1 MTSHEPSWSWRGQFQ
16 PRLLSAFGSS
26 FHALCSVG
34 STLWPLPPSSPHS
47 PRAGL
52 SSSPVLP
59 ALPWFLRQWAPGQVP
74 RALLTWSSSFSHPFP
89 SSFPA
94 FTPFLK
100 PPYVFCTEQPGLL
113 LQRRQDSSG
122 SNMLSTALLP
132 KPVRAPLCPTPPAS
146 RPALWTLCFSCLLP
160 SAQECMAPGGL
171 KKELCPHRESS
182 MVLRRLIPQGGA
194 ASSSPLEQRTPTWR
208 GPLAPPAGHSPSCAP
223 SLQPSALRSC
233 RPLFW
238 AQALVLAPW
247 GCLLA
252 HRGWRRLHSSRS

>member
-1 MTSHEPSWSWRGQFQ
+1 MSLLGVGGDNFN

-74 RALLTWSSSFSHPFP
+74 WALLTWSSSFSHPFP

-113 LQRRQDSSG
+113 LHREGRTHPEATCSPPPCSPDQPGPPCARPLQPHGLHSG
-122 SNMLSTALLP
+122 L
-132 KPVRAPLCPTPPAS
+132 PAS
-146 RPALWTLCFSCLLP
+146 AASAP

-182 MVLRRLIPQGGA
+182 MPGDQETHTTRRGSLLQ
-194 ASSSPLEQRTPTWR
+194 SP
-208 GPLAPPAGHSPSCAP
+208 
-223 SLQPSALRSC
+223 
-233 RPLFW
+233 
-238 AQALVLAPW
+238 
-247 GCLLA
+247 
-252 HRGWRRLHSSRS
+252 

>member
-1 MTSHEPSWSWRGQFQ
+1 MSLLGVGGDNFN

-74 RALLTWSSSFSHPFP
+74 WALLTWSSSFSHPFP

-113 LQRRQDSSG
+113 LHREGR
-122 SNMLSTALLP
+122 THPEAT
-132 KPVRAPLCPTPPAS
+132 CS
-146 RPALWTLCFSCLLP
+146 RPPCSPDQPGPPCAGPSSLTACTLDSLLQLP
-160 SAQECMAPGGL
+160 QPLQLRSAW
-171 KKELCPHRESS
+171 
-182 MVLRRLIPQGGA
+182 
-194 ASSSPLEQRTPTWR
+194 PLE
-208 GPLAPPAGHSPSCAP
+208 
-223 SLQPSALRSC
+223 
-233 RPLFW
+233 
-238 AQALVLAPW
+238 V
-247 GCLLA
+247 
-252 HRGWRRLHSSRS
+252 